1 MRKLR
6 SLWLR
11 FASMWGLRRRRN
23 DIDAELESHVQMH
36 IDDNLRVGMT
46 PEEARRQALIHLG
59 GLEQTKQAVRERSTL
74 PWIETAWQDVRYGL
88 RILLRNPG
96 FAAVAI
102 LTLALGIGANTAI
115 FSLVNAIILRPLPYP
130 SPGELVGLG
139 QWRNQR
145 GEGYVQTGVSA
156 PNMADIALQT
166 RVFQKTGYFRFA
178 GFNITESDHPESV
191 DGVKT
196 SFDLLPIF
204 GIQPLLGR
212 LFTADEM
219 QPGHDQ
225 VAIIGHNLWQARYG
239 ADPAILGKTIDLDEK
254 RYTIIGV
261 MPARFRFT
269 WDEQIGVFVPLAL
282 TPEELSEKGRSTSR
296 DLQAQ
301 ARLQPGVS
309 VKQAQAAM
317 DKLAANLAQQYPDAD
332 KGWGIK
338 VEPLHAAYYRQME
351 TPLLIMS
358 GAVLFVLL
366 IACVNVA
373 NLLLTRAT
381 GRRREIA
388 VRVAIGAS
396 RRRLIVQMLTE
407 SLLLAVIGGALGLL
421 LALLGDRLLTLEMT
435 RYHRFS
441 VPNASV
447 IGIDW
452 RVLLYGLV
460 VTLSTGFIFG
470 LVPALTASGSDL
482 TESLKEGGYAST
494 TESGRRRLR
503 NCLVVSEISLALVL
517 LTGAGLLVR
526 TFLRL
531 MQVDL
536 GIDPTNVVTIEID
549 LPQYKYQTATQQ
561 ALFFR
566 QLLQRMNSTPG
577 VQSAGIEHPGSTVF
591 FQPEG
596 QPPAAPGQEPTAAY
610 NIDSTREFAA
620 MGISLKAGREFTNAD
635 ATGTTSV
642 AIVSESVARRYW
654 PHTNALGR
662 HLTILSGVYSG
673 LRAGTAQSLEIVGVA
688 KDRRGYDLWEPRA
701 DIYVPFEQHPVWWAY
716 LYVRTAADPL
726 SVVPSI
732 RDAVS
737 ALDKEQPL
745 NDVRLLSDEVAR
757 TYGALRFPMLLV
769 WIFAALALLLSA
781 VGIFGV
787 MSYTV
792 SRRTQELAIR
802 MALGADRPTVLRL
815 VLREGLLV
823 ASIGVLV
830 GLGAAL
836 GLSRVMA
843 NYVYGI
849 RSTDPLTFASA
860 ALLLM
865 LVALAACYLP
875 ARRAA
880 SVDPMQALRSE

>member
-1 MRKLR
+1 M
-6 SLWLR
+6 
-11 FASMWGLRRRRN
+11 MP
-23 DIDAELESHVQMH
+23 Q
-36 IDDNLRVGMT
+36 
-46 PEEARRQALIHLG
+46 EARRQALIRLG
-59 GLEQTKQAVRERSTL
+59 GFEQTRQAVRDRSTL
-74 PWIETAWQDVRYGL
+74 PWMETAWQDVRYGL
-88 RILLRNPG
+88 RVLLRNPG

-139 QWRNQR
+139 QWRNQQ

-156 PNMADIALQT
+156 PNMADIAQQS
-166 RVFQKTGYFRFA
+166 RIFQQTGYFRFTD
-178 GFNITESDHPESV
+178 FNITESGHPESV
-191 DGVKT
+191 HGVKA
-196 SFDLLPIF
+196 SVDLLPIF

-239 ADPAILGKTIDLDEK
+239 SDPAILGKTIDLDER

-269 WDEQIGVFVPLAL
+269 WDQEIPVFVPLAL
-282 TPEELSEKGRSTSR
+282 TPDELSEKGRATSR

-309 VKQAQAAM
+309 VQQAQTAM

-338 VEPLHAAYYRQME
+338 VEPLHAAYYREMT

-421 LALLGDRLLTLEMT
+421 LAAVGDRLLTLEMT

-447 IGIDW
+447 IGVDW
-452 RVLLYGLV
+452 RVLLYSLV
-460 VTLSTGFIFG
+460 VILFTGFIFG
-470 LVPALTASGSDL
+470 LVPALAASGTDL
-482 TESLKEGGYAST
+482 NESLKEGGHAST

-531 MQVDL
+531 TQVDL
-536 GIDPTNVVTIEID
+536 GIDPANVVTIEID

-566 QLLQRMNSTPG
+566 QLLQRANSTPG
-577 VQSAGIEHPGSTVF
+577 VLSAGIEHPGSPVF

-596 QPPAAPGQEPTAAY
+596 RSPAAPGQEPTAGFNVASPQ
-610 NIDSTREFAA
+610 DFRA
-620 MGISLKAGREFTNAD
+620 MGIELEAGREFSDAD
-635 ATGTTSV
+635 ASGTAPV
-642 AIVSESVARRYW
+642 AVISESVATRYW
-654 PHTNALGR
+654 PHGNPLGR
-662 HLTILSGVYSG
+662 HLTILSHVYTG
-673 LRAGTAQSLEIVGVA
+673 ENAGAAQSLEIVGVV
-688 KDRRGYDLWEPRA
+688 KDRRGYDLWEARA
-701 DIYVPFEQHPVWWAY
+701 DIYIPLEQHPVSNAY
-716 LYVRTAADPL
+716 LDVRAASDPMAL
-726 SVVPSI
+726 VPSI
-732 RDAVS
+732 RDSVL

-745 NDVRLLSDEVAR
+745 NDVRLLTDEVAQ
-757 TYGALRFPMLLV
+757 TYGTLRFPMMLV

-830 GLGAAL
+830 GLLAAL

-849 RSTDPLTFASA
+849 RSTDPLTFVSA

-865 LVALAACYLP
+865 VVALAACYLP